1 MPLTVPCLIIS
12 LALIFFES
20 VLTLPQE
27 ITLFWMR
34 PFTGATVLF
43 LLNKYIPV
51 LRYILDLVAF
61 NTRFT
66 DQVHRL
72 SAAYVLILII
82 LPRSL

>member
-1 MPLTVPCLIIS
+1 
-12 LALIFFES
+12 
-20 VLTLPQE
+20 
-27 ITLFWMR
+27 MR